1 MLIKRRQFIQ
11 TGALASAGLLVPR
24 LLKAM
29 ESPDAIQQGEK
40 ILVVLQFNGGN
51 DGLNTIIP
59 YRNDLYYAARPA
71 LGIARDKSLRLEDEA
86 GIHPA
91 LPFFKT
97 LYDRG
102 ELAILNSVGYPQPD
116 RSHFRSMDIWQT
128 ASRADEY
135 LQTGWLGRWLD
146 QQCATCDHATQVLE
160 LDDVLSL
167 AMKGGTHNG
176 IAVKDPA
183 RLYQASRNNLY
194 ADLVQAHHADH
205 EAQTADYLYQ
215 TLAGTLSN
223 AAYIF
228 NNSKVHA
235 TTATYPAT
243 ALGKDLKTIA
253 SLIFSAINTRV
264 YYVSIGSFD
273 THVAQGQRQAKLF
286 EEINDAVEAFVSD
299 LKQQN
304 RFQDVLLVSFSEFGR
319 RVAQNASGGTDHGTA
334 NNMFF
339 IGGGLKRRGMLNA
352 LPDLANL
359 NEGDLIHQVDFRQV
373 YATILGKWLETP
385 ATTVLNGQFPM
396 LDFL

>member
-1 MLIKRRQFIQ
+1 MLIKRRQFLQ
-11 TGALASAGLLVPR
+11 TGALASAGLMVPR

-29 ESPDAIQQGEK
+29 EGPNAVRLGAKS
-40 ILVVLQFNGGN
+40 LVVMQLNGGN

-59 YRNDLYYAARPA
+59 YRNDLYYAARPG

-146 QQCATCDHATQVLE
+146 QQCTDCDHATQVLE

-167 AMKGGTHNG
+167 AMKGSGHNG

-183 RLYQASRNNLY
+183 RLYQASRNSFYN
-194 ADLVQAHHADH
+194 DLLQAHRADH

-228 NNSKVHA
+228 NSSKAHA
-235 TTATYPAT
+235 TTTVYPAT

-253 SLIFSAINTRV
+253 SLIFSDINTRV
-264 YYVSIGSFD
+264 YYVSVGSFD
-273 THVAQGQRQAKLF
+273 THVAQGQRQANLF

-299 LKQQN
+299 LKKQN

-339 IGGGLKRRGMLNA
+339 VGGGLRRKGLLNA

-373 YATILGKWLETP
+373 YATILEKWLETP
-385 ATTVLNGQFPM
+385 ATPVLNGQFQM